1 MNPSTVQ
8 NDPADRPTNPELAVV
23 IVNYNGWPDVVR
35 LVSTLIESPKVLEGR
50 CEIIVVD
57 NASDSPL
64 PDVFLAGRP
73 GLRLVLRVENGG
85 FAAGVN
91 AGWRSTRAGWLL
103 LLNPDI
109 VAGADLI
116 DRVVARIS
124 HDRARSDGPPG
135 VVGFGLRNQ
144 DGTRQP
150 SVGVDPNLWRSL
162 RGLFIP
168 RARRKYQPAWRT
180 KGGEV
185 PWVTGACALV
195 DAALLQTVGGMDDDF
210 FLYYEEVA
218 LCRSARTLGRRVEY
232 DPSLEVVHLRPLQDR
247 PITPTLRIITRHS
260 KLLYF
265 RKHLPHWQFA
275 WLSRI
280 VAVES
285 ATRGA
290 WAKGRGLAVEA
301 RAWRTIGRLARA
313 LRRGE
318 PILGR
323 AVLALAEASVG
334 QTSGMRREPGP
345 RIRDHTRP
353 QGRHP
358 VHRCFGAQRGWVVE
372 NALDA

>member
-1 MNPSTVQ
+1 VNPPIVQ
-8 NDPADRPTNPELAVV
+8 NHPADRPTNPELAVV

-35 LVSTLIESPKVLEGR
+35 LVLTLIESPEVAQGR

-57 NASDSPL
+57 NASDGPL
-64 PDVFLAGRP
+64 PDEFLNERP

-91 AGWRSTRAGWLL
+91 AGWQSTRAGWLL
-103 LLNPDI
+103 LLHPDV

-116 DRVVARIS
+116 GRVMARLS
-124 HDRARSDGPPG
+124 HDRASSDGPPG

-168 RARRKYQPAWRT
+168 RPRRKYQPAWRT
-180 KGGEV
+180 KAGEV

-195 DAALLQTVGGMDDDF
+195 DAALLQTLGGMDDDF

-218 LCRSARTLGRRVEY
+218 LCRSARALGRRVEY
-232 DPSLEVVHLRPLQDR
+232 DPSLDVVHLRPLQDR
-247 PITPTLRIITRHS
+247 PVSPTLRIITRHS

-265 RKHLPHWQFA
+265 RKHLPYWQFVG
-275 WLSRI
+275 LSWV

-285 ATRGA
+285 VARGA
-290 WAKGRGLAVEA
+290 WANWRGGAAEA
-301 RAWRTIGRLARA
+301 RAWWTIGRLTRA

-323 AVLALAEASVG
+323 AVLTLAEASVG
-334 QTSGMRREPGP
+334 HANGLRWEPGTAHPGPHAVQKSSARPP
-345 RIRDHTRP
+345 RFRRSG
-353 QGRHP
+353 QSGR
-358 VHRCFGAQRGWVVE
+358 
-372 NALDA
+372 